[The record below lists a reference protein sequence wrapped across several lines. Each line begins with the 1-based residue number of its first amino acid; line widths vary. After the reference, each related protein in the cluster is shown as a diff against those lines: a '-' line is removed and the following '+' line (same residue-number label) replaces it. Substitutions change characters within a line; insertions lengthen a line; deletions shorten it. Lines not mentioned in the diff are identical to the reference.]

1 MNIMKKRNK
10 ILLIILIVI
19 AVIAGGA
26 YCTYKFYLEPVVLE
40 KTLEKAQAVLNDEK
54 VQSEVEKFVED
65 MVQSGV
71 LQDSDLKEYID
82 YKAKEEAAKAQK
94 EQAAAENNGSGSGS
108 NSGGSLNPG
117 GAKNGGNTAAEN
129 GGAVQTEAPKPTPA
143 PTNQPKKTLMERVK
157 ESMTADEFSFAMS
170 IYGKIDVNYVLS
182 NINSNR
188 EEVKD
193 YVKSHLSGSEIS
205 KSLNIYAKYSYLLS
219 E

>member
-71 LQDSDLKEYID
+71 LQDGDLKEYID
-82 YKAKEEAAKAQK
+82 YKAKEEAAKTQK

-108 NSGGSLNPG
+108 NSD

-129 GGAVQTEAPKPTPA
+129 GGAAQTEAPKPTPA